1 MRAILNNLTT
11 IGFMMSFLV
20 LLISIFIDYIPFI
33 KRLLPT
39 EPKIIM
45 YIAIIGC
52 VVFSYQM
59 GRNSYA
65 DKVKEDT
72 AVVEAEVKVAE
83 QKAVTQNSV
92 IQSDILTKTSTSK
105 EVTKNQKAQVDKTT
119 INQECKIDNNIINTL
134 NGAVKE

>member
-11 IGFMMSFLV
+11 IGFMLSFLV
-20 LLISIFIDYIPFI
+20 LLISIFIDYLPFI

-45 YIAIIGC
+45 YIATIGC

-65 DKVKEDT
+65 DKVKENV
-72 AVVEAEVKVAE
+72 AEVKAEVKVAE
-83 QKAVTQNSV
+83 QKAVTQNTV

-119 INQECKIDNNIINTL
+119 INQECKISNEIINSL
-134 NGAVKE
+134 NGAIK

>member
-11 IGFMMSFLV
+11 IGFMLSFLV
-20 LLISIFIDYIPFI
+20 LLISIFIDYLPFI

-52 VVFSYQM
+52 VVLSYQM

-72 AVVEAEVKVAE
+72 AVVETEVKVAE
-83 QKAVTQNSV
+83 QKAVTQNTV
-92 IQSDILTKTSTSK
+92 IQYDILTKTSTSK
-105 EVTKNQKAQVDKTT
+105 EVTKNQKSQVDKTT
-119 INQECKIDNNIINTL
+119 INQECKIDNNIINAL

>member
-11 IGFMMSFLV
+11 IGFMLSFLV
-20 LLISIFIDYIPFI
+20 LLISIFIDYLPFI

-45 YIAIIGC
+45 YIATIGC

-65 DKVKEDT
+65 DKVKENV
-72 AVVEAEVKVAE
+72 AEVKAEVKVAE
-83 QKAVTQNSV
+83 QKAVTQNTV
-92 IQSDILTKTSTSK
+92 IQSDILNKTSTSK
-105 EVTKNQKAQVDKTT
+105 EVTKNQKSQVDKTT
-119 INQECKIDNNIINTL
+119 INQECKIDSNIINAI

>member
-11 IGFMMSFLV
+11 IGFMLSFLV
-20 LLISIFIDYIPFI
+20 LLISIFIDYLPFI

-52 VVFSYQM
+52 VVLSYQM

-65 DKVKEDT
+65 DKVKENT
-72 AVVEAEVKVAE
+72 AVVETEVKVAE
-83 QKAVTQNSV
+83 QKAVTQNTV

-105 EVTKNQKAQVDKTT
+105 EVTKNQKSQVDKTT
-119 INQECKIDNNIINTL
+119 INQECKIDNNIINAL

>member
-11 IGFMMSFLV
+11 IGFMLSFLV
-20 LLISIFIDYIPFI
+20 LLISIFIDYLPFI

-45 YIAIIGC
+45 YIATIGC

-65 DKVKEDT
+65 DKVKENV
-72 AVVEAEVKVAE
+72 AEVKAEVKVAE
-83 QKAVTQNSV
+83 QKAVTQNTV

-119 INQECKIDNNIINTL
+119 INQECRISNEIINSL
-134 NGAVKE
+134 NGAIK